1 MIRFVNERH
10 NVIGNATARLWMFKN
25 VVTCEG
31 HPFRRFCEL
40 PLLRNESQALA
51 LSWTC
56 LTRAVRSAG

>member
-1 MIRFVNERH
+1 MC
-10 NVIGNATARLWMFKN
+10 NATARLWMFKN